1 MMHFV
6 GFVGGDTNVQYA
18 RAVEVFGRPDFV
30 NRFNDARFVSDFSAD
45 HGDRAVFA
53 NGEERKVRKFSHNDS
68 AYE

>member
-6 GFVGGDTNVQYA
+6 GFVGGETNVQYA

-30 NRFNDARFVSDFSAD
+30 NRFNDARFVADFSPE

-53 NGEERKVRKFSHNDS
+53 NGEDKKVRSFSYNDS
-68 AYE
+68 EFL